1 MFIKEA
7 MRFYSPVPMVGRFS
21 SSPITLDGHVVP
33 PNLRVD
39 INLYAIHHN
48 PDVWKDP
55 EVGFYTLKIDT
66 WLMFPNIH

>member
-7 MRFYSPVPMVGRFS
+7 MRFYSPVPIVARRS

-33 PNLRVD
+33 PYTRVD

-55 EVGFYTLKIDT
+55 EVGF
-66 WLMFPNIH
+66 NE